1 MVGRVIERHLPDEQ
15 GTSRLGEDI
24 AAALKAGDIVALQ
37 GDLGAGKTTL
47 ARAIIRSL
55 AGDPALEVPSPTF
68 TLVQAYDTR
77 IPVYHFDLYRLGSP
91 EELEE
96 LGLDEA
102 AVSGVV
108 LIEWPE
114 RAGNR
119 ISGAVT
125 VALREES
132 EGRQAEISGP
142 DETIRRLEQS
152 FAIRDFLKASGRP
165 DAHRAFL
172 LGDASI
178 RAYETIIDGS
188 EKLILMNA
196 PERRDEPIV
205 RDGLPYS
212 HIARLAQS
220 VSAFVGVD
228 RALRE
233 AGLSAPEIF
242 AKDLDHG
249 LLLIEHLGSGSF
261 LGQEGA
267 PVAERYC
274 AAAELLA
281 VIHERSWQREMP
293 VTDGITHHLPPYDRQ
308 ALGIET
314 ELMLDWY
321 VPFAIGR
328 PASKAE
334 RREFLACWSSLFD
347 RLEHAEQSIV
357 LRDFHSPNIIWR
369 DDRKGL
375 DRLGIIDFQDAVFG
389 PAAYDVAALALDA
402 RVTISPD
409 LECAIVDAYCTAR
422 GVGFDRT
429 GFEESYAATAAQRNS
444 KLLGTFVRLDRR
456 DGKPA
461 YLKHL
466 PRIRN
471 YLRRALR
478 HPSLA
483 ELGEFYRRAGFL
495 SEGEE

>member
-1 MVGRVIERHLPDEQ
+1 MAGCVLERHLPDEQ
-15 GTSRLGEDI
+15 ATNRLGEDI
-24 AAALKAGDIVALQ
+24 AVVLKAGDVVALR

-55 AGDPALEVPSPTF
+55 ADDPALEVPSPTF
-68 TLVQAYDTR
+68 TLVQAYETR
-77 IPVYHFDLYRLGSP
+77 IQVHHFDLYRLGSP

-102 AVSGVV
+102 AASGVG

-114 RAGNR
+114 RAEGR
-119 ISGAVT
+119 ITGAIN
-125 VALREES
+125 VALREQGD
-132 EGRQAEISGP
+132 GRVAEVSGP
-142 DETIRRLEQS
+142 DAPMKRLAQS
-152 FAIRDFLKASGRP
+152 FAIREFLGSAGRP
-165 DAHRAFL
+165 DARRAFL

-178 RAYETIIDGS
+178 RAYETITDGG

-196 PERRDEPIV
+196 PERRDEPVV

-220 VSAFVGVD
+220 VSAFVAVD
-228 RALRE
+228 LALRE
-233 AGLSAPEIF
+233 AGLAAPEIL
-242 AKDLDHG
+242 AQDLARG

-261 LGQEGA
+261 LGQDGI
-267 PVAERYC
+267 PVVERYC

-281 VIHERSWQREMP
+281 FIHQKPWNREMP
-293 VTDGITHHLPPYDRQ
+293 VTGGITHHLPPYDRQ
-308 ALGIET
+308 AFGIET

-321 VPFAIGR
+321 VPFAVGR
-328 PASKAE
+328 PASAAE
-334 RREFLACWSSLFD
+334 RGEFLACWSTLFD
-347 RLEHAEQSIV
+347 RLEKAEQSIV

-369 DDRKGL
+369 DDRKGF

-389 PAAYDVAALALDA
+389 PAAYDVASLALDA
-402 RVTISPD
+402 RVTIPPD
-409 LECAIVDAYCTAR
+409 LERVILDTYCAAR
-422 GVGFDRT
+422 GAGFNREA
-429 GFEESYAATAAQRNS
+429 FEETYAIATAQRNS

-471 YLRRALR
+471 YLRRSLHHPALTG
-478 HPSLA
+478 
-483 ELGEFYRRAGFL
+483 LGAFYQRAGFL
-495 SEGEE
+495 PEGEE